1 MFIQGSQLKPT
12 RKSNRER
19 SQQHS
24 RPLLNRCFFN
34 NHFNSFKT
42 LLFNTTLFKTTL
54 FKTIIF
60 KTLLALSLTVYF
72 LQPNPALAK
81 PGKGESPSEQE
92 TSLAQ
97 THYDLFQRFADSSNA
112 YYIEASRELAGTI
125 YVKKDIKSLH
135 KTVEKLISGEN
146 HVLANAVILANFSK
160 VLSELNSNHSPYFLK
175 QLLDHDIWQSAHTLS
190 ERIFERGNLYTRS
203 RAHYYLG
210 QYFFDRGV
218 VNETF
223 KHLSAIEESKAL
235 TPKQRDYATLMFG
248 ISLQKIKKH
257 RDAVKVYEK
266 VPSDS
271 HYYSYAQLNIA
282 VAYIRQGW
290 WTDAKI
296 AIDKALEIETK
307 NNDIEEMNNRLLV
320 VLGYSQLQNE
330 FYRDARKTFRRVSLE
345 STYVNRALLGLGL
358 CALAQRDYEGAVNAF
373 ERLRQRPGNSL
384 PVLEASL
391 MVPYSLDS
399 MGALDE
405 AAINYSEAIAFFE
418 NKLRNLQ
425 EEKNALK
432 FSDGTRL
439 KEVWVNQSSP
449 LIKRYYAY
457 FDKFEL
463 DRVSAQLR
471 NQILSLKKEFREEI
485 VAQAITRNASQY
497 NSVRSYLSQSQ
508 YGLAKLYDTQQ

>member
-1 MFIQGSQLKPT
+1 MSDQGSQINP
-12 RKSNRER
+12 RY
-19 SQQHS
+19 
-24 RPLLNRCFFN
+24 
-34 NHFNSFKT
+34 
-42 LLFNTTLFKTTL
+42 KTTL
-54 FKTIIF
+54 KVNLRRLSPWRKIFYSFKNINAAKAF
-60 KTLLALSLTVYF
+60 LLINIVVSVLLSNDAFSSPNSANKSNAKKGNDKLTPK
-72 LQPNPALAK
+72 Q
-81 PGKGESPSEQE
+81 ES
-92 TSLAQ
+92 TLAQ
-97 THYDLFQRFADSSNA
+97 THYSLYQNFAAISNA
-112 YYIEASRELAGTI
+112 YYTEASKELSGTVYI
-125 YVKKDIKSLH
+125 KKDIASLH
-135 KTVEKLISGEN
+135 KNIEKLTKADN
-146 HVLANAVILANFSK
+146 HVLANAIILANFPK
-160 VLSELNSNHSPYFLK
+160 VLGELDSDHTPDLLK
-175 QLLDHDIWQSAHTLS
+175 QLLDHDIWQSAHTLA

-218 VNETF
+218 INETF

-271 HYYSYAQLNIA
+271 YYYSYAQLNIA

-296 AIDKALEIETK
+296 AIEKALEIKTK
-307 NNDIEEMNNRLLV
+307 HDEIEEMNNRLLV

-345 STYVNRALLGLGL
+345 SAYVNRALLGLGL
-358 CALAQRDYEGAVNAF
+358 CALSQRDFEGAVNAF
-373 ERLRQRPGNSL
+373 ERLRQRTGNAL
-384 PVLEASL
+384 PILEANL
-391 MVPYSLDS
+391 MVPYSLDN

-418 NKLRNLQ
+418 NKLRHIQ
-425 EEKNALK
+425 EEKNTLT
-432 FSDGTRL
+432 FSEGTRL
-439 KEVWVNQSSP
+439 KNEWIDQSSP

-463 DRVSAQLR
+463 DRVSPHLR
-471 NQILSLKKEFREEI
+471 TQILSLKNQFRDVI
-485 VAQAITRNASQY
+485 VTQAIANNASQY
-497 NSVRSYLSQSQ
+497 DSVRSYLSQSQ